1 MKFDELD
8 DRMRIYETAHDL
20 CVLPDIYM
28 VARLDGRSFTR
39 LTKEVHQFEAPFD
52 VRFRDMMLDT
62 VEHLMNCGFN
72 VTYGYTESDEISLL
86 FAHDERGFNRKLR
99 KLISILAGE
108 ASAKFSL
115 LLGAMA
121 CFDCRISELPT
132 ATLVVDYF
140 RWRNEDAHRNA
151 LNAHCYWCL
160 RKDGQNIADSTA
172 ALVGMSVAQK
182 NELLFQHGINFN
194 NLPSWQKRGSGL
206 YWEEYDKEAVN
217 PITGEKVSA
226 RRRRICRN
234 LDLPMKDAYGEFIQ
248 KIANNDP

>member
-20 CVLPDIYM
+20 CILPDLYM

-39 LTKEVHQFEAPFD
+39 LTKEVHQFDAPFD

-62 VEHLMNCGFN
+62 VEHLMTCGFN

-86 FAHDERGFNRKLR
+86 FARDERGFNRKLR
-99 KLISILAGE
+99 KLNSILAGE

-132 ATLVVDYF
+132 AALVVDYF

-151 LNAHCYWCL
+151 LNAHGYWCL
-160 RKDGQNIADSTA
+160 RRDGKNVEEATS

-194 NLPSWQKRGSGL
+194 DLPSWQKRGSGL
-206 YWEEYDKEAVN
+206 CWEEYEKEAVN
-217 PITGEKVSA
+217 PMSGERVSA
-226 RRRRICRN
+226 SRRRICRN
-234 LDLPMKDAYGEFIQ
+234 LDLPMKDAYGEFVQ
-248 KIANNDP
+248 KLVSNES